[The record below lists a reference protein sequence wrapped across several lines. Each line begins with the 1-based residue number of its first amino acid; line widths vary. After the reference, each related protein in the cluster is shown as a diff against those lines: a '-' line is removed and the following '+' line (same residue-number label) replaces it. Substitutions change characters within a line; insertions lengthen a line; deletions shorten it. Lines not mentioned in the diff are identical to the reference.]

1 MGMYPSNLFVMRNQ
15 IYILKCLDYFAVIVC
30 VLLIKYYH
38 LQLICFFGGELILK

>member
-30 VLLIKYYH
+30 VLQSNIT
-38 LQLICFFGGELILK
+38 ISN